1 MPNYKII
8 IEYDGKDFSGWQ
20 LQPEKRTVQGEL
32 ERSLSLLN
40 GDASVR
46 VHGAG
51 RTDAGVHA
59 RGQVANFTLE
69 KTWEPEKLAG
79 AINGTNEKDVTVHSC
94 ELVSDEFHA
103 RFSAVK
109 RLYNYK
115 CFLGT
120 SPLERR
126 FAWEILGSISADPLH
141 RCAEI
146 LKGEIDFT
154 SFCKTTAEVENKIC
168 TVISASW
175 EETEEMH
182 IFRIKANRFLQHMV
196 RYLVGTMLEVAR
208 GRYALSDFN
217 SLLRNKK
224 TKAVVVRAPA
234 QGLYLKKVYY
244 E

>member
-1 MPNYKII
+1 LPNYKII

-115 CFLGT
+115 CFLGP

-154 SFCKTTAEVENKIC
+154 SFCKYIPKQENRRC
-168 TVISASW
+168 TVYQSEWINDSSFV
-175 EETEEMH
+175 
-182 IFRIKANRFLQHMV
+182 IFKIEANRFLQHLV
-196 RYLVGTMLEVAR
+196 RCLVGTMVEVAV
-208 GRYALSDFN
+208 GRTTVEKFSDI
-217 SLLRNKK
+217 LEERNP
-224 TKAVVVRAPA
+224 KA
-234 QGLYLKKVYY
+234 KVYKAPPHGLCLEKVTY
-244 E
+244 A